1 MPSHAVLLECL
12 CYETWQDIRYEYDCY
27 GSRIHTQRVAE
38 TFSALFLPNLSG
50 EISSPLQAQ
59 PSLTKMRFRSTAE
72 RCRRCM
78 KMWKQ
83 AGLLIQTCL
92 VYMYDCM
99 YVSWNML
106 VYLIFFILWILL
118 VKPQSGVKATL
129 KNIWSQ
135 NAKEPGDACR
145 IPRGAWK
152 LHRCIEHATRW
163 ILYRM
168 EPTFYVVVGAN
179 FRPQPLALRVSNVWQ
194 ALSSEESIQICLTRF
209 VTWLIMT
216 DTAFFEMCQKSIDRR
231 RMSCFLHL
239 NLIPSIQRNYAKP
252 IGLVSTK
259 VCWKHKQ
266 HDNSRHSAWHS
277 YSVSSCF
284 IIYQV
289 VTVKM

>member
-1 MPSHAVLLECL
+1 
-12 CYETWQDIRYEYDCY
+12 
-27 GSRIHTQRVAE
+27 
-38 TFSALFLPNLSG
+38 
-50 EISSPLQAQ
+50 
-59 PSLTKMRFRSTAE
+59 
-72 RCRRCM
+72 
-78 KMWKQ
+78 
-83 AGLLIQTCL
+83 
-92 VYMYDCM
+92 MYDCM
-99 YVSWNML
+99 YVSWNMF

-179 FRPQPLALRVSNVWQ
+179 FRPQPLALWVSNVWQ

-277 YSVSSCF
+277 YSVSSF
-284 IIYQV
+284 IKLLQWRCKRWKAHSVQATHQNHTMEDLRQATWVASVNSTMHCSCTSLYMLNLFHI
-289 VTVKM
+289 KIRRC